1 MIAIIVINK
10 KKYPI
15 NIGLINKASQNAVKR
30 TKNLK
35 GELELIITNN
45 QEIKKINRL
54 WRGINKETDV
64 LAFEW
69 NKNEFYPS
77 EQMGQI
83 FISFPKILSQAK
95 EFNVS
100 STEEFLRIF
109 IHGLLHLAGYNHH
122 NKNEAQK
129 MFKIQE
135 QILTDTIN
143 KI

>member
-1 MIAIIVINK
+1 MIEIMVINK

-15 NIGLINKASQNAVKR
+15 NIGLINKTAQIAVK
-30 TKNLK
+30 KEKKLK
-35 GELELIITNN
+35 GKIELIITDN

-69 NKNEFYPS
+69 SKSNFYPS
-77 EQMGQI
+77 EQIGQI
-83 FISFPKILSQAK
+83 FISFPKIILQAK
-95 EFNVS
+95 EFDVS
-100 STEEFLRIF
+100 PTEEFLRIF

-122 NKNEAQK
+122 KKNEAQK

-135 QILTDTIN
+135 EILAVTIN

>member
-1 MIAIIVINK
+1 MIEIIIVNK

-15 NIGLINKASQNAVKR
+15 NIALINKAAQNTTKR
-30 TKNLK
+30 DKKLK
-35 GELELIITNN
+35 GEVELIITDNR
-45 QEIKKINRL
+45 EIKKINRL

-69 NKNEFYPS
+69 SKNKFYPNA
-77 EQMGQI
+77 QIGQI

-95 EFNVS
+95 EFDVS
-100 STEEFLRIF
+100 PTEEFLRIL
-109 IHGLLHLAGYNHH
+109 IHGLLHLAGCNHH
-122 NKNEAQK
+122 KENEAKK

-135 QILTDTIN
+135 QILAVTIN

>member
-1 MIAIIVINK
+1 MIKLIVFNK

-15 NIGLINKASQNAVKR
+15 NISLINKAVQNVCNVNK
-30 TKNLK
+30 KIK
-35 GELELIITNN
+35 GEIELIITDNI
-45 QEIKKINRL
+45 EIKKINRL

-69 NKNEFYPS
+69 SKSKFYPCG
-77 EQMGQI
+77 QIGQI
-83 FISFPKILSQAK
+83 FISYPKILSQAK

-100 STEEFLRIF
+100 VREEFLRIF
-109 IHGLLHLAGYNHH
+109 IHGLLHLIGYNHH
-122 NKNEAQK
+122 KKNEAQK

-135 QILTDTIN
+135 QILTVTIN

>member
-1 MIAIIVINK
+1 MIEIIVINK

-15 NIGLINKASQNAVKR
+15 NIGFINKAVQNVCK
-30 TKNLK
+30 KSKKIK
-35 GELELIITNN
+35 GEIELIVTDN

-69 NKNEFYPS
+69 SKSKFYPCK
-77 EQMGQI
+77 QIGQI
-83 FISFPKILSQAK
+83 FISYPKILSQAK
-95 EFNVS
+95 EFHIS
-100 STEEFLRIF
+100 PIEEFLRIF
-109 IHGLLHLAGYNHH
+109 IHGFLHLVGYNHL
-122 NKNEAQK
+122 KQKEAKK

-135 QILTDTIN
+135 QILTITID